1 MNKLTVT
8 FDPVAAGKG
17 REPLTDDP
25 AYYESVWLAAGGAGS
40 VCAPAREPWEVEPPA
55 PAPAS
60 RINSPLTLALER
72 RLAERAGKPRQFPKG
87 RVDTGN
93 PSQPG
98 DDAVYE
104 YPGHGEKVS

>member
-8 FDPVAAGKG
+8 FDPVA
-17 REPLTDDP
+17 
-25 AYYESVWLAAGGAGS
+25 
-40 VCAPAREPWEVEPPA
+40 
-55 PAPAS
+55 
-60 RINSPLTLALER
+60 
-72 RLAERAGKPRQFPKG
+72 AGKPRQFPKG

-98 DDAVYE
+98 DDVVYE